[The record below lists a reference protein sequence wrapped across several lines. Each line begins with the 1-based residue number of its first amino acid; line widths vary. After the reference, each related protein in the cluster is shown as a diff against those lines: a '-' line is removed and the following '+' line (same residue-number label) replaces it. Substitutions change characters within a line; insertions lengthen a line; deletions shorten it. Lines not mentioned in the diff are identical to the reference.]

1 MVISMDSLYSTVFPA
16 APPFFIHLN
25 RILENTIEHARKIID
40 NHQGPSDSVA
50 KNQVT
55 MSIPAP

>member
-1 MVISMDSLYSTVFPA
+1 MDSLYSTVFPSV
-16 APPFFIHLN
+16 PPFFIHLN

-50 KNQVT
+50 KNHVT